1 MPVSEKKQQRCG
13 FELARLTEVSSK
25 SALRT
30 DALISPA
37 VRKITNDSICRLVC
51 KGWHFQDFS

>member
-1 MPVSEKKQQRCG
+1 MPVSEKQQLCCG
-13 FELARLTEVSSK
+13 FEL
-25 SALRT
+25 ALRT